1 MGFRLKPVSGEKVI
15 KILSKEYGFSVSGQA
30 GSHVRLS
37 KLTVEGKVV
46 TVVPLHAEL
55 RVGTLRN
62 VLKLAKI
69 DPDDFA
75 YHLY

>member
-1 MGFRLKPVSGEKVI
+1 VPGLKPASGETVI
-15 KILSKEYGFSVSGQA
+15 KIFVKQYGFVISGQS

-37 KLTVEGKVV
+37 KMTPDGKVG
-46 TVVPLHAEL
+46 TVVPLHDEL
-55 RVGTLRN
+55 KIGTLRN

-75 YHLY
+75 RYL

>member
-1 MGFRLKPVSGEKVI
+1 MPGRKPVSGETVI
-15 KILSKEYGFSVSGQA
+15 KILSKECGFTVSGRF

-37 KLTVEGKVV
+37 KETPAGKVG
-46 TVVPLHAEL
+46 TVVPLHREL
-55 RVGTLRN
+55 KTGTLRG

-75 YHLY
+75 QYL